1 MRECERQ
8 YEHECECSYVEETCD
23 AGWVVHAT
31 TTQYNNTVKCGNA
44 YLELQR
50 LLWVV
55 HVLGVRSGPAGEGH
69 ARIVLPR
76 GVLLDV
82 KHVRRMA
89 VRAQVQAVLPDE
101 APVAF
106 IGVQQPVAMRECGKY
121 SGTVKVWYGM
131 GMGLVCGYGGVIGM
145 VW

>member
-1 MRECERQ
+1 MRSR
-8 YEHECECSYVEETCD
+8 
-23 AGWVVHAT
+23 
-31 TTQYNNTVKCGNA
+31 
-44 YLELQR
+44 
-50 LLWVV
+50 
-55 HVLGVRSGPAGEGH
+55 PAGEGH

-106 IGVQQPVAMRECGKY
+106 IGVQQPAAMRECGKY
-121 SGTVKVWYGM
+121 SGTVKVWHGFGM
-131 GMGLVCGYGGVIGM
+131 W
-145 VW
+145 VWWCYRVVW